1 MVRKISASFEMLG
14 LSGVVWYLALRSLGQ
29 SHIAF
34 TCESLIKKVVRVFG
48 LLLARR
54 RDICYLQEQLAL
66 RRAVSAGPQIAK
78 HQKRNKKAN
87 TVFTQPFIAH
97 LYSRGLISE
106 KTKVCS

>member
-34 TCESLIKKVVRVFG
+34 ACESFIKKVVRVFG

-54 RDICYLQEQLAL
+54 RHLLSPGTVSPEKGSLS
-66 RRAVSAGPQIAK
+66 RAPDGKTS
-78 HQKRNKKAN
+78 KK
-87 TVFTQPFIAH
+87 
-97 LYSRGLISE
+97 
-106 KTKVCS
+106 K